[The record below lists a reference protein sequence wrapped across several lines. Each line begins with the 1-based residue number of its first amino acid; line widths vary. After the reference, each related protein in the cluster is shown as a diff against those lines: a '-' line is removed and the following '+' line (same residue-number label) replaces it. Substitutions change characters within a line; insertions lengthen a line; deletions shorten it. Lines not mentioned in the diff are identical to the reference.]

1 VTKSHLRVVK
11 EQYEALPYPP
21 RHPADESHRLV
32 QTFFDNLLILNHY
45 CFRGR
50 RDFRSGF
57 RCFVAGGG
65 TGDSVV
71 YLAEQLRFFDAEVV
85 YLDLSGT
92 SRAVAEERARRRGL
106 TNIRWITGSILDVP
120 ALGLGK
126 FDYINCYGVLHHL
139 ESTEAGLAALNS
151 VLKDDGAMGIMLYG
165 KYARREVY
173 DLQELLRDY
182 LPPDIGIAEKVALGR
197 RLLDNL
203 PESNSFKRNI
213 AFWQE
218 EYSSEGYGDAGFFDL
233 LLHSQ
238 DRCFD
243 VREIYELAA
252 RQALHVVGFPCR
264 GERYDPCN
272 LVSDPEVRDRLASMP
287 IAEQQALAEKICCTL
302 RKHEF
307 FLTRRTDTVAS
318 LENEDS
324 ALLLIGSLLGRHRW
338 LAERIRADQPFIYTD
353 DGRSFSIAG
362 NEVTRTLVA
371 CMDGDTPIASMCE
384 QAAAAVAG
392 ANLDVARQE
401 LRNLFRFLNPA
412 GYLYVL
418 ECGSHGTKL
427 PDYRRSEYLSP
438 R

>member
-1 VTKSHLRVVK
+1 MTKSHLSVVK
-11 EQYEALPYPP
+11 DQYEALPYPP
-21 RHPADESHRLV
+21 RNPADESQRLV

-50 RDFRSGF
+50 LDFRSGF
-57 RCFVAGGG
+57 RCLVAGGG
-65 TGDSVV
+65 TGDSIV

-85 YLDLSGT
+85 YLDLSEA
-92 SRAVAEERARRRGL
+92 SRAIAEARARRRGL
-106 TNIRWITGSILDVP
+106 TNIRWITGSIMDVP

-182 LPPDIGIAEKVALGR
+182 LPPGIAIAEKVALGR
-197 RLLDNL
+197 KLLDSL
-203 PESNSFKRNI
+203 PDSNSFKRNI
-213 AFWQE
+213 AMWQE
-218 EYSSEGYGDAGFFDL
+218 EYSPEGYGDAGFYDL

-243 VREIYELAA
+243 IPEIYELAA
-252 RQALHVVGFPCR
+252 GQALHVVGFPCR

-272 LVSDPEVRDRLASMP
+272 LVSDPEVRKRLAAMP
-287 IAEQQALAEKICCTL
+287 IAEQQVLAEKICCTL

-307 FLTRRTDTVAS
+307 FLTRRADTVAT
-318 LENEDS
+318 LDDEDS

-338 LAERIRADQPFIYTD
+338 LAERINADQPFVYQ
-353 DGRSFSIAG
+353 DGDRSFAIAG
-362 NEVTRTLVA
+362 NEVTRALVA
-371 CMDGDTPIASMCE
+371 CMDGNTTIAGMCE
-384 QAAAAVAG
+384 QAAAAASG
-392 ANLDVARQE
+392 ANLDVARRE
-401 LRNLFRFLNPA
+401 LSNLFRFLNPA
-412 GYLYVL
+412 GYLYIL
-418 ECGSHGTKL
+418 GCGSHGTKL